1 MRKSLKYKVFMTVL
15 LVVLLIDLCFIL
27 FNYNNYVK
35 INRNYVDSLAETV
48 ANTCNLVIDG
58 DRVEGYLATIQ
69 RDSQYYETWNRL
81 IDYRNTN
88 PDIVNLS
95 VVDFEDDGGH
105 YVFDTDLTSAGAFL
119 GDVSAFDSRQQQVKS
134 RLIAC
139 AEIDAME
146 YQGYTNI
153 YIPIKS
159 SYNIPVAYVI
169 VGISTANI
177 KTNQLIYLMQIT
189 GIITVITVGF
199 GALLLAFM
207 NRSVIKPINDLTHA
221 AANYS
226 RYMGQTNQSSPLS
239 QININTGDELERL
252 CESMKKMENDIL
264 QSTVDLSLVTWNSQH
279 DSMTQL
285 YNKRYYLE
293 LLDQLADVA
302 RVGIIYFD
310 IDNLKLVNDTYGH
323 EIGDEVI
330 VRAANFIHRYNKP
343 GMYGCRVGGDEF
355 VIIIRESKGKE
366 IFELVE
372 TMRKDPAGYLAP
384 DITEFCCRLAIGGTI
399 RKEHEDLAETV
410 VRADEKMYENKH
422 VLR

>member
-15 LVVLLIDLCFIL
+15 LVVLLIDLCCIL
-27 FNYNNYVK
+27 FNYNNYVRV
-35 INRNYVDSLAETV
+35 NRNYVDSLAETV

-58 DRVEGYLATIQ
+58 DRVEGYLATLQ

-95 VVDFEDDGGH
+95 VVDFREDGGH
-105 YVFDTDLTSAGAFL
+105 YVFDTNLTQSGAFL
-119 GDVSAFDSRQQQVKS
+119 GDVASLDSRQQQIKQ

-139 AEIDAME
+139 EEIGAME

-177 KTNQLIYLMQIT
+177 KANQIMYLMQVT
-189 GIITVITVGF
+189 GIVTVITLGF
-199 GALLLAFM
+199 GALLMVLM
-207 NRSVIKPINDLTHA
+207 NFSVIKPINKLTLA
-221 AANYS
+221 AASYS
-226 RYMGQTNQSSPLS
+226 RYMGKSDQSSPLS
-239 QININTGDELERL
+239 KINISTGDELERL

-264 QSTVDLSLVTWNSQH
+264 QSTVDLSLATWNSQH

-285 YNKRYYLE
+285 FNKRYYLE
-293 LLDQLADVA
+293 LLDQLADA
-302 RVGIIYFD
+302 SGVGIIYFD

-323 EIGDEVI
+323 EKGDEVI
-330 VRAANFIHRYNKP
+330 LKAAQFVHRYTKP

-355 VIIIRESKGKE
+355 VILIRESKGKE

-372 TMRKDPAGYLAP
+372 TMRRDPEGYLAT

-399 RKEHEDLAETV
+399 RKDGEPLSETV